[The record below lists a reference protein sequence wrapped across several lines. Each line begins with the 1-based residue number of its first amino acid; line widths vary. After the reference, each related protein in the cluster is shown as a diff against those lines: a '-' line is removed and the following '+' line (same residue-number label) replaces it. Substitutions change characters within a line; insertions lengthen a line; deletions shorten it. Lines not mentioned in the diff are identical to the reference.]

1 MAGSPDKADVA
12 PEHYSSAMMRWVE
25 MTVALTMIHANE
37 PLDAEERRRRT
48 VEIVG
53 RWKGNR
59 AEGWQPTIGDMD
71 RLIESTMTWAN
82 GKIRPTFEG
91 WTR

>member
-1 MAGSPDKADVA
+1 
-12 PEHYSSAMMRWVE
+12 
-25 MTVALTMIHANE
+25 
-37 PLDAEERRRRT
+37 
-48 VEIVG
+48 
-53 RWKGNR
+53 
-59 AEGWQPTIGDMD
+59 MD